1 MNYRLFSDSICRVN
15 SPETRFVLKRLLRLI
30 MIADDLATASS
41 GTREDQQKFEALKR
55 EIEVLNT
62 HLQNTR
68 L

>member
-1 MNYRLFSDSICRVN
+1 VN

>member
-1 MNYRLFSDSICRVN
+1 MAFSGSICRVN
-15 SPETRFVLKRLLRLI
+15 SPETRFLLKRLLRLV
-30 MIADDLATASS
+30 MLADDLATASS
-41 GTREDQQKFEALKR
+41 GTPQDQQKFEALKR